1 MKRWNKKGQLFL
13 LIAIVIILITFPII
27 AEYNTIRVGVALEDF
42 NELSQGYTTES
53 PKVINA
59 ALFSGKNPVSS
70 LNEFTNR
77 YLDYARQKE
86 PNYGILYTYRDE
98 AGKIHIVNTLNNAVL
113 TLEFTDPTLGQ
124 QVQLSLPCDT
134 GPNCEAPGSITINIG
149 GIPYTTSVTTPES
162 SYGGQFSN
170 IKTLEGITNLVIT
183 YPGGVQ
189 DKIFLT
195 STTYSFQTATLIT
208 GTELGS
214 SGSFIKEVSV
224 TRSPDIV
231 S

>member
-59 ALFSGKNPVSS
+59 ALFSGKDPVLS

-86 PNYGILYTYRDE
+86 PTFGILYAYRDE

-113 TLEFTDPTLGQ
+113 TLEFTSGLGQ

-134 GPNCEAPGSITINIG
+134 GPNCEAPGSITVNIG
-149 GIPYTTSVTTPES
+149 GVPYTTTVTTPES

-170 IKTLEGITNLVIT
+170 VKTLDDIKNLVVT
-183 YPGGVQ
+183 YPGGFQ
-189 DKIFLT
+189 ESIPL
-195 STTYSFQTATLIT
+195 TYSS
-208 GTELGS
+208 S
-214 SGSFIKEVSV
+214 SGSGSYSFGTTTFTRGEATTLSSSGRITKVSV
-224 TRSPDIV
+224 T
-231 S
+231 